1 MSGMAVIADKVIKEE
16 NVERIRMYL
25 VITKIEQMFEYK
37 KTVL

>member
-1 MSGMAVIADKVIKEE
+1 MAVIADKVIKEE

-25 VITKIEQMFEYK
+25 VMTKVEQMFGIK